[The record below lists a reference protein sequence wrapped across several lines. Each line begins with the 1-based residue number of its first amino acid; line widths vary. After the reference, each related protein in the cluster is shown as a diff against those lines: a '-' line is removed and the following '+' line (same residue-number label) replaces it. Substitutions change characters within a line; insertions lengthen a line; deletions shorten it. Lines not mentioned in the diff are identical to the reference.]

1 MNGNLNVKVFLT
13 EKPKQAKI
21 KQKVTKMVKDGKNLG
36 MIVNERREKL
46 PRSLS
51 SGTTYEI
58 TILK

>member
-1 MNGNLNVKVFLT
+1 MYNFFLT

-21 KQKVTKMVKDGKNLG
+21 KQKVIKMVKDGKNLG
-36 MIVNERREKL
+36 MIANERREKL
-46 PRSLS
+46 PSSLS